1 MAETSDT
8 KSTSAFQMLDRSL
21 QEALYRMKWT
31 QLRSIQVWAIQE
43 ILQGNDHLIITAN
56 TAGGKTEA
64 AFLPILSR
72 IVNRPATGIQ
82 AVYAGPLKALIN
94 DQFRRL
100 EDLCERTEIAVHR
113 WHGDVG
119 QSSKKALLKEP
130 SGILLITPESVES
143 LFVNHPQKLQQLFG
157 NLEFIVVDELHSF
170 IGTER
175 GAHLK
180 SLIMRIMAKSQKQV
194 RLVCLSATLG
204 NVEMAKKWLLPRAP
218 FTTKHIDGGYV
229 EREIR
234 YLIKGYL
241 LKKAAKGDEPTDDPQ
256 SIKFAEDLFQSFYG
270 KTALVFANSR
280 TFLEQCADQA
290 KRQCEARGLPDRFR
304 IHHGSLSKAVR
315 EEAEEALKS
324 DVPIVTFCSTT
335 LEMGIDVGRISEI
348 GQVNPPWSVNSL
360 VQRLGRSGRGE
371 GEPAIMRMFVL
382 EKEPPDDAN
391 LFDRLF
397 PKLLQAIAMTELLL
411 QKWCEPPDVDRLHLS
426 TLVQQIMSVV
436 VERGG
441 ASAKRLYDTLV
452 ADGAFSNVSQED
464 FLAVLRSIGNGGL
477 LEQAPEG
484 ALILG
489 PEGENITSNF
499 DFYSAF
505 LSTEE
510 FRVVYSGHAIGT
522 VSAQSGL
529 ESDQYLILAGRRW
542 KIIQVYLNN
551 KEILVEPAAGGRLPS
566 FEGGIGADM
575 HARVRE
581 KMREVL
587 FSETVPTYLD
597 PVAKGLLQ
605 QARREAQ
612 IVNLSQHQFFNDGND
627 TLWFTWT
634 SSKINRTLA
643 ALGRFYRQLH
653 LDDEGIGLLFH
664 GISAGDIAEAYLP
677 FLLEIPGP
685 QDLASHF
692 PVKAIEKYEHY
703 LKTDLQSKLIAKNS
717 LDVPATITFLQSTL
731 SNLSHID

>member
-1 MAETSDT
+1 
-8 KSTSAFQMLDRSL
+8 
-21 QEALYRMKWT
+21 MKWT
-31 QLRSIQVWAIQE
+31 RLRPIQVESIRA
-43 ILQGNDHLIITAN
+43 ILQENEHLIITAN

-72 IVNRPATGIQ
+72 LVDEPLGSVR

-100 EDLCERTEIAVHR
+100 EDLCERTEIPVHR

-119 QSSKKALLKEP
+119 QSTKKALLKEP
-130 SGILLITPESVES
+130 SGVLLITPESIES
-143 LFVNHPQKLQQLFG
+143 LFVNHAQKLPGVFG

-180 SLIMRIMAKSQKQV
+180 SLLMRVMAKSRQRV

-204 NVEMAKKWLLPRAP
+204 DVEMAKNWLMPKAP
-218 FTTKHIDGGYV
+218 LSIKHIDGGYV

-234 YLIKGYL
+234 YLIKAYL
-241 LKKAAKGDEPTDDPQ
+241 LERQLKGKESTKDPQ
-256 SIKFAEDLFQSFYG
+256 LDRFAEDLFQNFYG

-290 KRQCEARGLPDRFR
+290 KRQCDARRLPDRFR

-324 DVPIVTFCSTT
+324 DVPITTFCSTT
-335 LEMGIDVGRISEI
+335 LEMGIDVGRIAEI
-348 GQVNPPWSVNSL
+348 GQINPPWSVNSL

-371 GEPAIMRMFVL
+371 GEPSIMRMFVL

-411 QKWCEPPDVDRLHLS
+411 QRWCEPPDVERLHLS
-426 TLVQQIMSVV
+426 TLVQQVMSVI

-441 ASAKRLYDTLV
+441 ASAQRLYEVLIAT
-452 ADGAFSNVSQED
+452 GGFTNVSQAD
-464 FLAVLRSIGNGGL
+464 FVAVLRSMGSAGL
-477 LEQAPEG
+477 LEQTPEG

-489 PEGENITSNF
+489 AEGERITSNF

-510 FRVVYSGHAIGT
+510 FRVVHSGHAIGT
-522 VSAQSGL
+522 VSAQAGL

-542 KIIQVYLNN
+542 KILQVYPDN

-566 FEGGIGADM
+566 FEGGIGADI

-587 FSETVPTYLD
+587 FSEVVPAYVDTQ
-597 PVAKGLLQ
+597 AKELLQ
-605 QARREAQ
+605 QARHEAKM
-612 IVNLSQHQFFNDGND
+612 VSLSQHQFFHDGKD

-634 SSKINRTLA
+634 SSRINRTIA
-643 ALGRFYRQLH
+643 ALGRFFGQLH
-653 LDDEGIGLLFH
+653 VDDEGIGLLFH
-664 GISAGDIAEAYLP
+664 GVSAGDIAEVYLP
-677 FLLEIPGP
+677 FMKTPPEPE
-685 QDLASHF
+685 DLASHF
-692 PVKAIEKYEHY
+692 PVKAIEKYEHC
-703 LKTDLQSKLIAKNS
+703 LSSDLQSSLIARNS
-717 LDVPATITFLQSTL
+717 LDVPAAVNHLTSLL
-731 SNLSHID
+731 SLMKS

>member
-1 MAETSDT
+1 MNERPDT
-8 KSTSAFQMLDRSL
+8 KSMSAFQLLDRRL
-21 QEALYRMKWT
+21 QEQLYRMKWT
-31 QLRSIQVWAIQE
+31 QLRPIQVQSIHAL
-43 ILQGNDHLIITAN
+43 LQGDDHLIITAN

-64 AFLPILSR
+64 AFLPILSK
-72 IVNRPATGIQ
+72 IVCEPEGSVR
-82 AVYAGPLKALIN
+82 AVYIGPLKALIN
-94 DQFRRL
+94 DQFHRL
-100 EDLCERTEIAVHR
+100 EDLCERTDIPVHR

-119 QSSKKALLKEP
+119 QSSKKTLLKEP
-130 SGILLITPESVES
+130 SGVLLITPESIES
-143 LFVNHPQKLQQLFG
+143 LFVNHPQKLPLVFG

-180 SLIMRIMAKSQKQV
+180 SLLLRVMAKSRKKV
-194 RLVCLSATLG
+194 RVVCLSATLG
-204 NVEMAKKWLLPRAP
+204 DVEMAKKWLMPKDAMSI
-218 FTTKHIDGGYV
+218 KHIDGGYV

-241 LKKAAKGDEPTDDPQ
+241 LNKKKDYEPDEDLQTN
-256 SIKFAEDLFQSFYG
+256 KFAEDLFQSFYG

-280 TFLEQCADQA
+280 SLLEQCADQA
-290 KRQCEARGLPDRFR
+290 KRQCQKRRLPDRFR

-348 GQVNPPWSVNSL
+348 GQINPPWSVNSL

-371 GEPAIMRMFVL
+371 GEPSIMRMFVL
-382 EKEPPDDAN
+382 ENEPPDNAN

-397 PKLLQAIAMTELLL
+397 PRLLQAVAMTELLL
-411 QKWCEPPDVDRLHLS
+411 QKWCEPPDVERLHLS
-426 TLVQQIMSVV
+426 TLVQQIMSVI

-441 ASAKRLYDTLV
+441 ASAQRLYDILV
-452 ADGAFSNVSQED
+452 ANGAFTNVQQAEFIS
-464 FLAVLRSIGNGGL
+464 VLRSIGNACL
-477 LEQAPEG
+477 IEQTPEG
-484 ALILG
+484 VLILG
-489 PEGENITSNF
+489 EMGEKITSNF

-510 FRVVYSGHAIGT
+510 FRVIHSGHTIGT
-522 VSAQSGL
+522 VSAQTGL

-542 KIIQVYLNN
+542 KIIQVYLDN

-566 FEGGIGADM
+566 FEGGIGVDM
-575 HARVRE
+575 HARIRQ

-587 FSETVPTYLD
+587 FSEDVPAYLD
-597 PVAKGLLQ
+597 PLAKKLLQ
-605 QARREAQ
+605 QAQHEGKM
-612 IVNLSQHQFFNDGND
+612 VSLSQHHFFHDGND

-634 SSKINRTLA
+634 SSRVNRTLA
-643 ALGRFYRQLH
+643 ALGRFYCKLH
-653 LDDEGIGLLFH
+653 VDDEGIGLLFH
-664 GISAGDIAEAYLP
+664 DISAGDIAEKYLP
-677 FLLEIPGP
+677 FLQKHPDP

-692 PVKAIEKYEHY
+692 PVKAVEKYEHY
-703 LKTDLQSKLIAKNS
+703 LVSELQSSLIASNS
-717 LDVPATITFLQSTL
+717 LDVPATLDFLKSAFSTMT
-731 SNLSHID
+731 H